1 MFFPGPLNIFVP
13 GDSAFMLLK
22 CMCDNIST
30 EKKKQTKEPT
40 HYSNLS
46 HEEWRTRRTLGDGS
60 SIVIK
65 MVTKDLV

>member
-13 GDSAFMLLK
+13 GDSAFMVLK
-22 CMCDNIST
+22 CMYDNIST

-46 HEEWRTRRTLGDGS
+46 HEEWRTRRTLGDGR

-65 MVTKDLV
+65 KVTKDLV

>member
-1 MFFPGPLNIFVP
+1 
-13 GDSAFMLLK
+13 
-22 CMCDNIST
+22 MCDNIST

-46 HEEWRTRRTLGDGS
+46 HEEWRTRRTLGDGR

-65 MVTKDLV
+65 KVTKDLV